1 MGLLSEIE
9 DIGRQ
14 RSAVGFIALRCS
26 EEDGEKT

>member
-1 MGLLSEIE
+1 MGLPPENE
-9 DIGRQ
+9 GIGRQ